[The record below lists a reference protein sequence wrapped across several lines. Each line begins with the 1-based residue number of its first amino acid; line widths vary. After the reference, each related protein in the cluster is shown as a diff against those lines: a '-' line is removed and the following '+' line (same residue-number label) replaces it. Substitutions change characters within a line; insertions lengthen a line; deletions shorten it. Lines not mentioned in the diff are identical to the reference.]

1 MKLAS
6 ANIICLTNRLR
17 TSERASIRIVLLALC
32 SFFLGVAAT
41 TFWFHL
47 GAKRSAQNPVVQ
59 ASAQSSAGETAASA
73 ANTGS
78 PAQPAAANPL
88 PVDPA
93 AIAEVKRTIPNYA
106 SLSVD
111 EGTQI
116 LRQAALK
123 KFAGAAKE
131 MESQVAKAQA
141 DLSEAE
147 NSKSAFDQQAAM
159 KRLQQTQT
167 AQTEKLQQ
175 IAGQLQAQIAALK
188 QMKQTQ

>member
-1 MKLAS
+1 MCLANQS
-6 ANIICLTNRLR
+6 RTN
-17 TSERASIRIVLLALC
+17 EQASIRIVLLALV

-41 TFWFHL
+41 AFWFHL
-47 GAKRSAQNPVVQ
+47 GATRNAQNPVIQ
-59 ASAQSSAGETAASA
+59 AGVQSSTGESALPA
-73 ANTGS
+73 ANAGS
-78 PAQPAAANPL
+78 PAQPVVATPL

-123 KFAGAAKE
+123 EFAGAAKE

-147 NSKSAFDQQAAM
+147 NSKSASDQQAAM
-159 KRLQQTQT
+159 KRLQQTQM

-175 IAGQLQAQIAALK
+175 IAAQLQAQIAALK
-188 QMKQTQ
+188 QMKLTQ